1 MRLVIREFEIIELKK
16 GGSLMEKVRKIIS
29 GISWGIV
36 AITGILLIVEWN
48 DIPALVITHIG
59 TGISY
64 GSKNLLPILFCIELV
79 VTVLF
84 TLHYD
89 IPLVRDMRKSKVSS
103 KFLSIMAIIMQ
114 MVIVVIVSLFVL
126 LAVA

>member
-1 MRLVIREFEIIELKK
+1 MLVIRKFEVIELKD
-16 GGSLMEKVRKIIS
+16 GGNLMEKVRKFIS

-48 DIPALVITHIG
+48 NIPELVITHIG
-59 TGISY
+59 MGISY
-64 GSKNLLPILFCIELV
+64 GSKNLLPMLFCIELV

-89 IPLVRDMRKSKVSS
+89 IPFIRDMRKSKVSS
-103 KFLSIMAIIMQ
+103 KFLGIMAIILQ
-114 MVIVVIVSLFVL
+114 MVVVVIVSLFVL
-126 LAVA
+126 LAVVQ

>member
-1 MRLVIREFEIIELKK
+1 
-16 GGSLMEKVRKIIS
+16 MEKMRKIIN

-36 AITGILLIVEWN
+36 VITGILLIIEWN

-89 IPLVRDMRKSKVSS
+89 IPLVRDMRKLLCIAKRKKSP
-103 KFLSIMAIIMQ
+103 LHMGMI
-114 MVIVVIVSLFVL
+114 LFTTMFTPTITE
-126 LAVA
+126 